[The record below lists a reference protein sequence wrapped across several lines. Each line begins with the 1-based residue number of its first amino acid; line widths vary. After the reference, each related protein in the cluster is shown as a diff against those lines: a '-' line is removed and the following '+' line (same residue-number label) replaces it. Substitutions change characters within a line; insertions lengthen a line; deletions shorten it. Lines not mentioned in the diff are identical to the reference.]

1 MGQDIRLES
10 GTGLDMARQHQV
22 AGLAL
27 FRELVGPTG
36 K

>member
-1 MGQDIRLES
+1 MGADIRLAGS
-10 GTGLDMARQHQV
+10 GLDMARQHQV
-22 AGLAL
+22 AGAAK